1 MHKWTGGGGVGGE
14 LVAGGGG
21 VPLSHHQAGGV
32 NPQHHPGG
40 GGVNPQ
46 HLHPGVNPQHH
57 HVVGAASV
65 VYEGGGSGTPNSY
78 HGDTFVPAV
87 VFNVSCLPA
96 IFAGHL
102 LYFLKGEG
110 VYSKL
115 KGSLITESSVS
126 KQLAIMK
133 IKFIFFSKSPYTL
146 SKK

>member
-32 NPQHHPGG
+32 NPQHHPG

-102 LYFLKGEG
+102 YFYFYRGKA
-110 VYSKL
+110 Y
-115 KGSLITESSVS
+115 I
-126 KQLAIMK
+126 
-133 IKFIFFSKSPYTL
+133 
-146 SKK
+146 